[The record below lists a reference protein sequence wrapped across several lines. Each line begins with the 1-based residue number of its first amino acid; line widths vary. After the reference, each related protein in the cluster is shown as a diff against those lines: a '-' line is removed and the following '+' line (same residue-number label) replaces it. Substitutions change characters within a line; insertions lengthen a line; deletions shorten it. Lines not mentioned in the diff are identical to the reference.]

1 MEWKYIEK
9 LEDKNSISK
18 IEKEYKIELPKLL
31 KQLIIQYNGGKPVEN
46 VFVTEKNKEKLIQT
60 LISYNK
66 KDKVNIYVYNNFF
79 EYGYI
84 PFAIAEFGD
93 IICIN
98 VKNGNVVLYN
108 HELDEFERVCESIDV
123 FFKSLY
129 E

>member
-1 MEWKYIEK
+1 M
-9 LEDKNSISK
+9 
-18 IEKEYKIELPKLL
+18 
-31 KQLIIQYNGGKPVEN
+31 KQLIIQYNGGKPTKSA
-46 VFVTEKNKEKLIQT
+46 FVTEKNKEKLIQT
-60 LISYNK
+60 LISYNR

-98 VKNGNVVLYN
+98 VKNGNIELYN

-123 FFKSLY
+123 FLKSLY